1 MIASSLSSRP
11 ERGNSITNG
20 NRLHRASLEIASVS
34 LATKVGLEGKRR
46 VSMSRDSVDMDRRKA
61 DDKSS
66 SNDELS
72 LGKLPDQ
79 SEILKASSVMKLC
92 QEEWQPRCIY
102 LTGKLDLLDKLR
114 TQTLISD
121 KIHCDLMPAGAI
133 LIAVPDS
140 EDVSDRIPLV
150 RPHSISC
157 SSKPK

>member
-1 MIASSLSSRP
+1 MGIRPGCLGFELFMTTEKKLLRVALPGAPRFMIASSLSSRP

-79 SEILKASSVMKLC
+79 SEIIKASSVMKLC

-114 TQTLISD
+114 TNIN
-121 KIHCDLMPAGAI
+121 I
-133 LIAVPDS
+133 
-140 EDVSDRIPLV
+140 
-150 RPHSISC
+150 
-157 SSKPK
+157 